1 MSPPEHQGGIV
12 KKNRKFCSSSRRKS
26 LKCTWRNCKLFP
38 PPDSSGAFVT
48 PPILTLFLSWR
59 FNFQLICFS
68 IKPFTFACCRGCP
81 SENTLLVEKC
91 QLKSISNF
99 CLIPIASKPLL
110 RGWLSCRN
118 SAVRWGF
125 IIMITRIKTTA
136 VLILKMIMLV
146 HDPWCCHEI
155 DLENVDEHWN
165 LRGRKPSPYCCPFPR
180 NRDAPWNHFHTNI
193 FDWLSS
199 SYSSSP
205 NKNTWAQWSLSIAST
220 SLLLLRDGSCSDDPS
235 LGRRIVIIIIVS
247 MAVVKMV
254 CGITSQ

>member
-1 MSPPEHQGGIV
+1 MSPPEHQGGLV
-12 KKNRKFCSSSRRKS
+12 KKNRKSCSSSWRKS

-68 IKPFTFACCRGCP
+68 IKPFTFACCLGWT

-91 QLKSISNF
+91 QLKSILNF

-125 IIMITRIKTTA
+125 IIMITRIKLQQCWFWRWSCWCLA
-136 VLILKMIMLV
+136 SLV

-193 FDWLSS
+193 FDWSS

-205 NKNTWAQWSLSIAST
+205 NKNIKHNDLWALPAPRS
-220 SLLLLRDGSCSDDPS
+220 SCSAMVHAPTIQV
-235 LGRRIVIIIIVS
+235 LGVIIIIVS
-247 MAVVKMV
+247 MAVWRW
-254 CGITSQ
+254 CAE

>member
-1 MSPPEHQGGIV
+1 MSPPEHQGGVV

-91 QLKSISNF
+91 QLKSILNF

-125 IIMITRIKTTA
+125 IY
-136 VLILKMIMLV
+136 LG

-155 DLENVDEHWN
+155 DLENVGEHWN

-193 FDWLSS
+193 LDSLS
-199 SYSSSP
+199 SYSSPP
-205 NKNTWAQWSLSIAST
+205 NKNINHNDLWALPAP
-220 SLLLLRDGSCSDDPS
+220 RFFCSAMVHAPTIRV
-235 LGRRIVIIIIVS
+235 LG
-247 MAVVKMV
+247 
-254 CGITSQ
+254 GEL